1 MAELNEEKK
10 SFLKKEVSTF
20 FGLVIIFVMLLI
32 LLGGAGGYYYV
43 AYQQDKKAE
52 EQGQQATEQPV
63 ADEETEK
70 DADTPIASDFGTA
83 TCPTTLTTAEITELA
98 TWERNTNSFYGYSY
112 YIPGDWSQFVSDST
126 ENVPEEITY
135 HDNDYQAGFQSFEY
149 LLDWKA
155 GAIYHAYDQ
164 IATENIQVACNNATL
179 KTTRVPEQPNLYM
192 YEVNFTANAKKHQI
206 FYFYKSAGSAS
217 LDSDFGEQ
225 FLLLLKTIEF
235 DVPITPTT

>member
-1 MAELNEEKK
+1 MAEVKEEKK
-10 SFLKKEVSTF
+10 NILRKEISTV
-20 FGLVIIFVMLLI
+20 FGLGVIFVFLLI
-32 LLGGAGGYYYV
+32 ILAGAGGYYYV

-52 EQGQQATEQPV
+52 EQTQ
-63 ADEETEK
+63 EEAKQSEGNQEAEK
-70 DADTPIASDFGTA
+70 DTAAPVVTDFGTTA
-83 TCPTTLTTAEITELA
+83 CPTTLTEAEITELA

-112 YIPGDWSQFVSDST
+112 YIPNDWSVFVSDAT

-135 HDNDYQAGFQSFEY
+135 HDSDFPAGFQSFEY

-179 KTTRVPEQPNLYM
+179 KTTRVPEQPDLYM

-225 FLLLLKTIEF
+225 FRLLLKTIEF